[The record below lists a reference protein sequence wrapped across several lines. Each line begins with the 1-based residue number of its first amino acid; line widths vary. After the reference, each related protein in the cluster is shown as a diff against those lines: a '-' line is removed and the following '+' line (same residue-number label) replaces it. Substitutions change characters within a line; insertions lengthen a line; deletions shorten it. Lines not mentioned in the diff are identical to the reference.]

1 MARQNDAANE
11 ETETMNIYVV
21 RDYHMD
27 PEKAEET
34 GEDPVDTLL
43 VTDRDYGEFPYR
55 VLDLLEC
62 NYFYGSH
69 QPVEG
74 EIPDEVPSK
83 ALYGEVEFTS
93 EGEIVEFRPEMEVGE

>member
-1 MARQNDAANE
+1 M
-11 ETETMNIYVV
+11 TVYVV

-43 VTDRDYGEFPYR
+43 SPDLEYDEFPYR

-62 NYFYGSH
+62 NYFYGSDRPEDDELP
-69 QPVEG
+69 PVG
-74 EIPDEVPSK
+74 EKTV
-83 ALYGEVEFTS
+83 YGEVEFTD
-93 EGEIVEFRPEMEVGE
+93 EGEIVEFTPAVETKTEDA